1 VMLGGGAARALINS
15 DLTFE
20 MAGLHGPRLLR
31 VTRLPPGLALKAIR
45 HNGTDVT
52 DTPLAFGRASQSL
65 TAIEIVLT
73 ERVAAIAGAVVDAR
87 NRPAIDAA
95 IVAFPPDRTLWYFAT
110 RFIGYAEIERDGTFA
125 VRGLPPG
132 DYHVAVV
139 DKRLTIDLFG
149 DVRDPDVLE
158 SLIAG
163 SQRVTL
169 DEGQRV
175 SLSLRLP
182 GR

>member
-1 VMLGGGAARALINS
+1 MLGGGAARALINP

-20 MAGLHGPRLLR
+20 LAGLNGPRLLR
-31 VTRLPPGLALKAIR
+31 VTRLPQGFALKAIL
-45 HNGTDVT
+45 HNGVDVT
-52 DTPLAFGRASQSL
+52 DTPLPFGRANQSL
-65 TAIEIVLT
+65 TAIDVVLT
-73 ERVAAIAGAVVDAR
+73 SRVAEIAGTAVDAR

-95 IVAFPPDRTLWYFAT
+95 IVVFPPDRTLWYSAT
-110 RFIGYAEIERDGTFA
+110 RFIGYAELERDGTFT

-132 DYHVAVV
+132 DYHVAAI
-139 DKRLTIDLFG
+139 DKRLTSDVFS

-158 SLIAG
+158 SLVAG

-175 SLSLRLP
+175 SVSLRIP